1 MNILLEAIFVG
12 IAIAIIGFII
22 SLLVM
27 YVDDSKF
34 TIKKYTFWK
43 SVLLSYFLTGMVG
56 HLFFQYVG
64 LNSYYCKYGVACLK

>member
-12 IAIAIIGFII
+12 VAVAIIGFII
-22 SLLVM
+22 SLLIM

-43 SVLLSYFLTGMVG
+43 SVLLSYFLSGMVG

>member
-1 MNILLEAIFVG
+1 MNIILEAIIVG
-12 IAIAIIGFII
+12 IAIAIIGFIV
-22 SLLVM
+22 SLSLM
-27 YVDDSKF
+27 YIEDKTF

-64 LNSYYCKYGVACLK
+64 LNSYYCKYGVACIN

>member
-22 SLLVM
+22 SLLLM

-64 LNSYYCKYGVACLK
+64 LNSYYCKYGVACRK